1 VLLTVPLFRK
11 GITWVQDMTIKKIQ
25 TNEDFY
31 EKQML
36 LFWRPN
42 EIDVTKDRGDF
53 KIIIRSKKFIFTK
66 NLGYQILLDSIQSR
80 VFYLYMI
87 VQI

>member
-42 EIDVTKDRGDF
+42 EIDVTKDRVILKSLSDRRNLYLL
-53 KIIIRSKKFIFTK
+53 KI
-66 NLGYQILLDSIQSR
+66 
-80 VFYLYMI
+80 
-87 VQI
+87 